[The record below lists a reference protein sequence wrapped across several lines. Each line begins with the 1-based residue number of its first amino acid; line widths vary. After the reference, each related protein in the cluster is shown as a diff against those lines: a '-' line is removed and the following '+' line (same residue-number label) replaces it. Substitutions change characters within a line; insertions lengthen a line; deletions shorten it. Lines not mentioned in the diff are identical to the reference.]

1 MPMPMEHKRIRV
13 GVMGAAKIARRSVV
27 PALLQLADRF
37 ELVAAASRDETKARQ
52 FADEFACQPVTG
64 YDALLARDD
73 IDAVY
78 MPLPTGL
85 HAEWLGKAI
94 AAGKHVYVEKSFAS
108 TAGQTEALVSAAQ
121 AGGVA
126 VMEGYMFLYHRQQA
140 VVADWLRQG
149 LIGEVRH
156 FHGSFGFP
164 PLPADDFRYDEVI
177 GGGALLDAAGY
188 PLRAAFMLLGDQ
200 LTVQGAS
207 LRRCPNTG
215 ASLWGSAFL
224 AQPGGIGASIAFGFD
239 NHYQCRYELWGSKG
253 KLVAERA
260 YTAGPTFAPRL
271 TLETAVDRRDVAV
284 DPDNH
289 FVGAWLAFE
298 QAITDPA
305 RRADHY
311 RQTLV
316 QSRALQAIRERAAL

>member
-1 MPMPMEHKRIRV
+1 MEHKRIRV

-37 ELVAAASRDETKARQ
+37 ELVAAASRDEAKARQ

-64 YDALLARDD
+64 YDALLARND
-73 IDAVY
+73 IDAIY

-85 HAEWLGKAI
+85 HAEWVGKAI

-108 TAGQTEALVSAAQ
+108 TASETEALLGAAQ
-121 AGGVA
+121 ARSVA

-140 VVADWLRQG
+140 VVVDWVEQG
-149 LIGEVRH
+149 LIGELRH
-156 FHGSFGFP
+156 FFGSFGFP
-164 PLPADDFRYDEVI
+164 PLPADDFRYDEVT
-177 GGGALLDAAGY
+177 GGGALMDAAGY
-188 PLRAAFMLLGDQ
+188 PLRAAFHLLGNE

-207 LRRCPNTG
+207 LRRCPSTG
-215 ASLWGSAFL
+215 TSLWGSAFL
-224 AQPGGIGASIAFGFD
+224 THASGLGASIAFGFD

-260 YTAGPTFAPRL
+260 YTPGPAFAPRL
-271 TLETAVDRRDVAV
+271 TLETADDRREVAV
-284 DPDNH
+284 EPDNH
-289 FVGAWLAFE
+289 FVGAWLAFA
-298 QAITDPA
+298 QAIADPNH
-305 RRADHY
+305 RSEHY

-316 QSRALQAIRERAAL
+316 QSRALQAIRDLAGH

>member
-1 MPMPMEHKRIRV
+1 MEHQRIRV
-13 GVMGAAKIARRSVV
+13 GIMGVAKIARRSVV

-37 ELVAAASRDETKARQ
+37 ELVAAASRDEAKARL
-52 FADEFACQPVTG
+52 FADEFGCQPVTG
-64 YDALLARDD
+64 YAALLARDD

-85 HAEWLGKAI
+85 HAEWVGAAI

-126 VMEGYMFLYHRQQA
+126 VMEGYMFLYHRQQT

-149 LIGEVRH
+149 LIGELRH

-207 LRRCPNTG
+207 LRRCPSTG

-224 AQPGGIGASIAFGFD
+224 AHPNGLGASIAFGFD
-239 NHYQCRYELWGSKG
+239 NHYQCRYELWGSTG

-260 YTAGPTFAPRL
+260 YTAGPAFSPRL
-271 TLETAVDRRDVAV
+271 ILETADDRRDVAV
-284 DPDNH
+284 EPDNH
-289 FVGAWLAFE
+289 FVGAWLAFA

-316 QSRALQAIRERAAL
+316 QSRALQAIRERAAR